1 MSEQKTLTRN
11 MDDRIIAGVCTGLG
25 EYFSIDP
32 VIFRVAF
39 VLLALGGGSGVLLYA
54 ILWIIM
60 PEVGGETAAKTTE
73 SPAAVP
79 TKTEPVKAAAPAS
92 AATAMSSDDDLTR
105 IEGIGKKAASILK
118 DAGVT
123 SFAALAAMAPDKITT
138 TLKDGGFGAPFN
150 PETWPKQADLAAKG
164 EWDALQEMQDNLKG
178 GRA

>member
-1 MSEQKTLTRN
+1 MSEQKTLTRK
-11 MDDRIIAGVCTGLG
+11 MDDRIVAGVCTGLG

-60 PEVGGETAAKTTE
+60 PEVGGESAAE
-73 SPAAVP
+73 
-79 TKTEPVKAAAPAS
+79 TKTEAAPAAAPARTEPV
-92 AATAMSSDDDLTR
+92 AAAAGVTAMSGDDDLTK
-105 IEGIGKKAASILK
+105 IEGIGKKAVSILK
-118 DAGVT
+118 AAGVT
-123 SFAALAAMAPDKITT
+123 SFAALAAMTPDKITT

-150 PETWPKQADLAAKG
+150 PETWPRQADLAAKG
-164 EWDALQEMQDNLKG
+164 EWDALKELQDNLSG